1 VTNALTEE
9 QLALRDA
16 LHRILLKMSSPDRVR
31 AAEHVGFD
39 DELWH
44 ALVSFGVPSIALA
57 GDAVDLSLV
66 AAESGRFLASVP
78 VVESLVATRIL
89 GADMGNRVPTIALQ
103 PVVDGVARL
112 VPGGAVADVVVALDG
127 DELVAIADA
136 PTRRTVRNLGAA
148 AVADRFIDGDREV
161 LAKGDEA
168 RARFEAAIVEWRA
181 LTAAALAGLSRA
193 ALDLGTEYAKERNQ
207 FSVPIGSYQAI
218 QQQLA
223 DVATEVEGA
232 ELLAFDAAAR
242 GGEGLSIMAFAFATE
257 TARHT
262 TAVALHIHGGYG
274 FMLEYDVQLYFRR
287 ASAWPLALTD
297 PRVECARLGRLLP
310 VGDAAD
316 GTTGFRSEVRAFL
329 AAHLTDATR
338 ERSRRTG
345 TVHDWEFHR
354 AMAKRGWLDATWRLD
369 AFHVQALKEEL
380 GRAGAPIDGW
390 GTSDLVAH
398 TIDIVGT
405 DEQRSVI
412 VPRVLNG
419 EIVICL
425 GYSEPDAGSDVAAVR
440 TRAARD
446 GDQWVIDG
454 QKMFTTLA
462 HEATYVFLL
471 ARTNPDVGKHRGL
484 TLFLVP
490 MDAPGIEVRPI
501 ETLGGERTNVTFY
514 SGVRVSDAWRVGD
527 IDGGWNVMKVA
538 LAFERNPLAL
548 ADSLRLLDHVIDWA
562 SRTGSFDNPFVA
574 ERVGRLAIDV
584 EVGRLL
590 ARKMAQVSEA
600 GDLPTVEGSMAKLWT
615 SEALVRHASAFLD
628 CLVPEAIVQDGPA
641 SWAEQA
647 HRHAPVTTI
656 YAGTSEIQRSIIAER
671 GLGLPRAR

>member
-1 VTNALTEE
+1 VTLMLTPE
-9 QLALRDA
+9 QIALREA
-16 LHRILLKMSSPDRVR
+16 LRRILAKASSPNRVR
-31 AAEHVGFD
+31 AAEDVSFD
-39 DELWH
+39 PGLWD
-44 ALVSFGVPSIALA
+44 ALVSFGVPGIALA
-57 GDAVDLSLV
+57 ADEVDLSLV
-66 AAESGRFLASVP
+66 AAESGRCLASAP
-78 VVESLVATRIL
+78 VVESLVATRLL
-89 GADMGNRVPTIALQ
+89 GADMGSRVPTIALQ
-103 PVVDGVARL
+103 PAVDGVARL
-112 VPGGAVADVVVALDG
+112 VPAGAVADVVVALDG
-127 DELVAIADA
+127 EELVAIADA
-136 PTRRTVRNLGAA
+136 PTRRPLRNLGNA
-148 AVADRFIDGDREV
+148 AVADRVINGDREV

-168 RARFEAAIVEWRA
+168 RARFEGAIAEWRA
-181 LTAAALAGLSRA
+181 LTASALAGLSRA
-193 ALDLGTEYAKERNQ
+193 ALELGTQYAQERNQ

-232 ELLAFDAAAR
+232 ELLALEAAKR
-242 GGEGLSIMAFAFATE
+242 GGEALSIMAFAFATE
-257 TARHT
+257 TARHAA
-262 TAVALHIHGGYG
+262 AVALHVHGGYG

-297 PRVECARLGRLLP
+297 PRAEYVRLGHLLP
-310 VGDAAD
+310 VSEAAD

-329 AAHLTDATR
+329 AEHLTDEMR
-338 ERSRRTG
+338 ERADRTG
-345 TVHDWEFHR
+345 TLHDWEFHR
-354 AMAKRGWLDATWRLD
+354 AMAKRGLLDATWRLD
-369 AFHVQALKEEL
+369 ALHVQVLKEEL
-380 GRAGAPIDGW
+380 GRSGAPMDGW

-398 TIDIVGT
+398 TIDVVGS

-419 EIVICL
+419 EILICL

-440 TRAARD
+440 TRAVPD
-446 GDQWVIDG
+446 GAEWVIDG

-462 HEATYVFLL
+462 HEATFVFLL
-471 ARTNPDVGKHRGL
+471 ARTNPAVEKHRGL

-490 MDAPGIEVRPI
+490 MDAPGIEVRRI
-501 ETLGGERTNVTFY
+501 DTLGGERTNVTFY
-514 SGVRVSDAWRVGD
+514 SGVRVSDSLRVGD
-527 IDGGWNVMKVA
+527 VDHGWNVMKVA

-548 ADSLRLLDHVIDWA
+548 ADCLRLLDHAVEWG
-562 SRTGSFDNPFVA
+562 SSTGSFENPFVA
-574 ERVGRLAIDV
+574 ERVARLAIDV

-600 GDLPTVEGSMAKLWT
+600 GDLPVVEGSMAKLWT
-615 SEALVRHASAFLD
+615 SEALVRHARALLD
-628 CLVPEAIVQDGPA
+628 CLGPEAILQHGPV